1 MAKEIWANNAVS
13 VLAADILDS
22 DLSFDVA
29 VGDGALFPAISGG
42 DWFYATL
49 VGNDQVEIVKVTAL
63 SSDTFTVTRAQ
74 QSTTALEWP
83 QGTEIGNRVTKQTLI
98 DLQTGISEYVTLNYI
113 IDGGGVAITT
123 GIKGDIVV
131 DFNATIVGWTLVAD
145 QSGSIVIDVW
155 KDIYGNFPPTIADTI
170 AGSEKPTLST
180 ATKNQDNSLSTWT
193 TGITAGDVLRFN
205 VDSITTVTRVTLA
218 IKVQK
223 A

>member
-113 IDGGGVAITT
+113 IDGA
-123 GIKGDIVV
+123 
-131 DFNATIVGWTLVAD
+131 
-145 QSGSIVIDVW
+145 S
-155 KDIYGNFPPTIADTI
+155 
-170 AGSEKPTLST
+170 
-180 ATKNQDNSLSTWT
+180 
-193 TGITAGDVLRFN
+193 R
-205 VDSITTVTRVTLA
+205 
-218 IKVQK
+218 
-223 A
+223 